1 MKQAALIIALLFSAA
16 VSAQNPATK
25 VYDETIDPMAQ
36 IDSALVK
43 ASHSEK
49 RVICQ
54 VGGNWCPW
62 CLRLAAFIE
71 ADSIIKKTINDNF
84 VYIHVNYRPGA
95 PSDAQKA
102 AQVKALMKRLNDP
115 THFGYPVLV
124 VLDARGKVLHIQE
137 TGCLEKD
144 KSYDHDKLLQFFQ
157 TWRPKATS
165 PSSAKDSTIK

>member
-1 MKQAALIIALLFSAA
+1 MRLFALIIALFLCATLD
-16 VSAQNPATK
+16 AQEPAKK
-25 VYDETIDPMAQ
+25 VYDEAIDPLEQ
-36 IDSALVK
+36 IDRAVAL
-43 ASHSEK
+43 ADSTDR

-71 ADSIIKKTINDNF
+71 ADSLITQTINDNF

-95 PSDAQKA
+95 PSDAAKA
-102 AQVKALMKRLNDP
+102 AQDQALLTRLNDP

-124 VLDARGKVLHIQE
+124 VLGSDGKVLHIQE

-157 TWRPKATS
+157 TWAPK
-165 PSSAKDSTIK
+165 P